1 MARPVS
7 PLWGGLFTTAA
18 LCLCAPLSLD
28 LGPVPITV
36 QSLIVCLAGALAGGA
51 GVLGVLGWLLLAAL
65 GLPVLAGMKGGLLAM
80 GGFSA
85 GFIVALPL
93 AARLAMRWQPGCSW
107 RQTLLLMLA
116 AHALLLAL
124 GGTVITLRGG
134 DVTALAVLLP
144 GAGVKAVVAT
154 LVLVM
159 VGRERLIR
167 PWLWL
172 GRAAGPTGGKP

>member
-65 GLPVLAGMKGGLLAM
+65 GLPVLANMMGGLLAM
-80 GGFSA
+80 GGMSA

-93 AARLAMRWQPGCSW
+93 AARLAMRWQPRWSW

-124 GGTVITLRGG
+124 GGAVIALRGG

-144 GAGVKAVVAT
+144 GAGVKAAVAT
-154 LVLVM
+154 IVLVM
-159 VGRERLIR
+159 VGRRT
-167 PWLWL
+167 
-172 GRAAGPTGGKP
+172 A

>member
-1 MARPVS
+1 MSRPVS

-18 LCLCAPLSLD
+18 LCLAAPLSLD
-28 LGPVPITV
+28 VGPVPVTL

-51 GVLGVLGWLLLAAL
+51 GVIGVLSWLLLAAL

-93 AARLAMRWQPGCSW
+93 AARLAMRWQAGWTW
-107 RQTLLLMLA
+107 RQTLVLMLA

-124 GGTVITLRGG
+124 GGAVIALRGG
-134 DVTALAVLLP
+134 DVAALAVLLP
-144 GAGVKAVVAT
+144 GAGVKAAVAT
-154 LVLVM
+154 VVLWA
-159 VGRERLIR
+159 VGRRS
-167 PWLWL
+167 
-172 GRAAGPTGGKP
+172 KPAH

>member
-1 MARPVS
+1 M
-7 PLWGGLFTTAA
+7 W
-18 LCLCAPLSLD
+18 C
-28 LGPVPITV
+28 VPCRNAV
-36 QSLIVCLAGALAGGA
+36 FKLI
-51 GVLGVLGWLLLAAL
+51 LLAAL

-93 AARLAMRWQPGCSW
+93 AARLAMRWQPGWSW

-124 GGTVITLRGG
+124 GGAVITLRGG

-159 VGRERLIR
+159 VGRR
-167 PWLWL
+167 P
-172 GRAAGPTGGKP
+172 A

>member
-1 MARPVS
+1 
-7 PLWGGLFTTAA
+7 
-18 LCLCAPLSLD
+18 LSLD
-28 LGPVPITV
+28 LGPVPITL

-93 AARLAMRWQPGCSW
+93 AARLAMRWQPGWSW

-124 GGTVITLRGG
+124 GGAVITLRGG

-159 VGRERLIR
+159 VGRR
-167 PWLWL
+167 P
-172 GRAAGPTGGKP
+172 A

>member
-18 LCLCAPLSLD
+18 LCACAQLSLD
-28 LGPVPITV
+28 LGPVPITL

-51 GVLGVLGWLLLAAL
+51 GVVGVLGWLLLAAL

-93 AARLAMRWQPGCSW
+93 AARLAMRWQAGWAW
-107 RQTLLLMLA
+107 RQTLVLMLSC
-116 AHALLLAL
+116 HALLLAL
-124 GGTVITLRGG
+124 GGAFIAMRGG
-134 DVTALAVLLP
+134 DVGALAPLLP
-144 GAGVKAVVAT
+144 GAGVKSAVAT
-154 LVLVM
+154 MVLWV
-159 VGRERLIR
+159 VGRKT
-167 PWLWL
+167 
-172 GRAAGPTGGKP
+172 A